1 MALGQIVALVMVNKC
16 VKFHNIS
23 FNSLEVMT
31 KVKVFHADDT
41 RVMAISRLFFPKT
54 DELKM
59 CKNNNSFWRIVV
71 SESVRDLENW

>member
-31 KVKVFHADDT
+31 KVKVFHNADADDNNADA
-41 RVMAISRLFFPKT
+41 RVMAIPRLFFQKQT
-54 DELKM
+54 
-59 CKNNNSFWRIVV
+59 S
-71 SESVRDLENW
+71 

>member
-31 KVKVFHADDT
+31 KVKVFHAADNAADNADT
-41 RVMAISRLFFPKT
+41 RVMAIPQLFFF
-54 DELKM
+54 E
-59 CKNNNSFWRIVV
+59 R
-71 SESVRDLENW
+71 RD